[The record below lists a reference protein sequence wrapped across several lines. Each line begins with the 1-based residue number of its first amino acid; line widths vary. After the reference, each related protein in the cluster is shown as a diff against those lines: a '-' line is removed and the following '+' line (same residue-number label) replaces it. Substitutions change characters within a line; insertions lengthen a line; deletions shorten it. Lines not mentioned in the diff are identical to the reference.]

1 MSAPAAKSAV
11 VHRARTAPSRSP
23 QGRVLRYS
31 WNDDKL
37 SGRGKPPP
45 RGYSSNVAHP
55 NDPSWL
61 YAALIV
67 TLLGAAA
74 VTACSS
80 DSSDSSTPSTSG
92 GASGGDPGTSGGA
105 GGTSGGTSGA
115 SSGGPTTGPD
125 TDPPAGNPAGK
136 CVVPMEAQAESIAN
150 PRTAIGNGTPASC
163 TADAF
168 VAAVAKGGVIT
179 FDCGAVPTT
188 ITLTATAKVFN
199 DTGPVVIDGGNKITL
214 SGGGKVRILY
224 MNACDKTNGGY
235 PSGVP
240 GDCNEQ
246 VTPKLTVQNI
256 KLVDG
261 SVKLGNVEEGGGGAL
276 YVRGGRTKI
285 VNARFFRNA
294 CDDMGS
300 DVGGGAIRV
309 LDFPKAGSVDR
320 PVTIVNSTFGGAA
333 GLGNTCANGGALS
346 SIGTSYAIY
355 NSLFS
360 DSHATGHGANSGNGG
375 NGGAIY
381 NDGNTMALQVCGT
394 SMEDNHANEG
404 GSAIFFVSNDAT
416 GTISITDSTL
426 KNNPKGTFESPGFP
440 GLYVKAKGPPQVVN
454 STIQ

>member
-1 MSAPAAKSAV
+1 M
-11 VHRARTAPSRSP
+11 
-23 QGRVLRYS
+23 
-31 WNDDKL
+31 
-37 SGRGKPPP
+37 
-45 RGYSSNVAHP
+45 
-55 NDPSWL
+55 
-61 YAALIV
+61 
-67 TLLGAAA
+67 
-74 VTACSS
+74 
-80 DSSDSSTPSTSG
+80 PSTSG
-92 GASGGDPGTSGGA
+92 DP
-105 GGTSGGTSGA
+105 GTSGGTSGA
-115 SSGGPTTGPD
+115 TSGGTSGTPTPTPD
-125 TDPPAGNPAGK
+125 GDPPAGNPAGK
-136 CVVPMEAQAESIAN
+136 CAVPAEAQAESIAN
-150 PRTAIGNGTPASC
+150 PTTVVGTGTPASC
-163 TADAF
+163 TSDAF
-168 VAAVAKGGVIT
+168 IAAVAKGGVIT

-188 ITLTATAKVFN
+188 ITLAATAKVFN
-199 DTGPVVIDGGNKITL
+199 NTDPVVIDGGSKITL
-214 SGGGKVRILY
+214 SGGGQVRILY

-246 VTPKLTVQNI
+246 VTPKLTIQNI

-261 SVKLGNVEEGGGGAL
+261 SIKLGNVEEGGGGAL

-309 LDFPKAGSVDR
+309 LDFPKAGSVGR
-320 PVTIVNSTFGGAA
+320 PVTIVNSTFGGAT
-333 GLGNTCANGGALS
+333 GFGNTCANGGALS

-394 SMEDNHANEG
+394 LMEDNHANEG
-404 GSAIFFVSNDAT
+404 GSAIFFVSNDST

-426 KNNPKGTFESPGFP
+426 KNNPKGTFETPGFP
-440 GLYVKAKGPPQVVN
+440 GLYVKAMGPPQVVN